1 MGFTKRNFIQIGIGC
16 VFVILQKC
24 AQTCDGCKSGDVE
37 RTHSL
42 SSIRVQD
49 LQHGVS
55 VELSEKTSLN
65 KGDVLYGRFTVPY
78 SEIEESAIVTATW
91 SKDFSSTPVWM
102 FLRKGRLPDGNSY
115 DKSSVNYI
123 SKRSSVIQ
131 VTPASPGHYYL
142 RIECLMP
149 LNQLQITSMVG
160 NLEYFKKMQEVEEL
174 EYLNEIDV
182 KK

>member
-1 MGFTKRNFIQIGIGC
+1 MGPTKEKFFRIGIGC
-16 VFVILQKC
+16 VFLILQKC
-24 AQTCDGCKSGDVE
+24 AQTCEGCKNGEVD

-55 VELSEKTSLN
+55 VDLSEKTSL
-65 KGDVLYGRFTVPY
+65 KRGDVIYGRFTVPY
-78 SEIEESAIVTATW
+78 SDVEEAAIVTATW
-91 SKDFSSTPVWM
+91 SKDFTSTPVWI
-102 FLRKGRLPDGNSY
+102 FLRKGRLPDGNSF

-123 SKRSSVIQ
+123 SRRSSIIQ
-131 VTPASPGHYYL
+131 LSPASPGLYYL

-149 LNQLQITSMVG
+149 LTTLQITTMVG
-160 NLEYFKKMQEVEEL
+160 DWEYLSKMQKAEEM

-182 KK
+182 

>member
-1 MGFTKRNFIQIGIGC
+1 MGFTNSNFIPIGIGC

-24 AQTCDGCKSGDVE
+24 AQTCDGCKSDVAD

-55 VELSEKTSLN
+55 VDLSEKTSLN
-65 KGDVLYGRFTVPY
+65 KGDIVYGRFTVPY

-91 SKDFSSTPVWM
+91 SKDYNSTPVWI
-102 FLRKGRLPDGNSY
+102 FLRKGRLPDGNTF

-123 SKRSSVIQ
+123 RRKSSVIQ
-131 VTPASPGHYYL
+131 LTPASPGLYYL

-149 LNQLQITSMVG
+149 LSQLQITTMVG
-160 NLEYFKKMQEVEEL
+160 NLEYLKKLQEVEGI
-174 EYLNEIDV
+174 EYLNEIDS
-182 KK
+182 K